1 MEENMSSDTAI
12 TTTQTINDAVAE
24 TVSTASQVAGDAVN
38 AVNGLMQTSEP
49 AEQGQRIQDL
59 VAIGEST
66 VYLMGMSFIIG
77 SLFTILIL
85 LVFDF
90 MRRNAKK

>member
-1 MEENMSSDTAI
+1 MTEDVLNT
-12 TTTQTINDAVAE
+12 AE
-24 TVSTASQVAGDAVN
+24 TASN
-38 AVNGLMQTSEP
+38 AVEAAPALQQALVQTATDP
-49 AEQGQRIQDL
+49 QKAEQATRLQDL

-66 VYLMGMSFIIG
+66 VYLMGLSFIIG